1 MSVRTISAPLL
12 FFYAA
17 EVQQQFYS
25 REKDWMR
32 GLNLPPSFNNTQC
45 ATGTEPGE
53 YYLTGIGNQCGCG
66 NGRFHPTYS
75 SWIANDATLIS
86 NSKSEQLQE
95 HSILRLVKRLI
106 KSNYTLCFAGDSI
119 DLQLYESVFRQLQR
133 LEGLQQKYFNASL
146 SFNSCEVQSTVRVIA
161 CWISTLWIWIQI
173 NETTEGN
180 NS

>member
-1 MSVRTISAPLL
+1 MALSPRRMIPSLLPIILLVCIQFFYLSRLMKTTSHAGNYSQSNFRIDSTNSKHDLIDVRLQSCSALKAHEKGHWHHVSSNNISTSAI
-12 FFYAA
+12 FYAA

-25 REKDWMR
+25 REKDWLR

-45 ATGTEPGE
+45 AAGTEPGE

-95 HSILRLVKRLI
+95 HSSA
-106 KSNYTLCFAGDSI
+106 SNI
-119 DLQLYESVFRQLQR
+119 
-133 LEGLQQKYFNASL
+133 
-146 SFNSCEVQSTVRVIA
+146 VQD
-161 CWISTLWIWIQI
+161 
-173 NETTEGN
+173 
-180 NS
+180 